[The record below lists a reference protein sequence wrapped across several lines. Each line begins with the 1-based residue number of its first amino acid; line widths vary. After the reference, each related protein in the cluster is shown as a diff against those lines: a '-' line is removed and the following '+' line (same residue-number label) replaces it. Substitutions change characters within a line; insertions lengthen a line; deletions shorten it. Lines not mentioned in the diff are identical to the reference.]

1 MTSPATLFA
10 RSFIGALIARGV
22 TDVVVSPGSRSQ
34 ALALA
39 AAEAEQSG
47 HLTLHVV
54 VDERSAGFRALGI
67 ALETGLP
74 AVALATSG
82 SAPAHF
88 LPAVMEAHHAGVPL
102 IVVSADRPESLK
114 GVGANQTTQHS
125 GLFGFAATTIDAVAE
140 ANTAEGAGIAAALE
154 VFDQAAAGGAAHV
167 NIEFSEPLSSSEPS
181 DFVLPTLP
189 EPLAT
194 PGKTVSLVLEP
205 EAGTLVIAGHRAGS
219 RAEQWALELGA
230 PLIAE
235 VASGA
240 RFGPHL
246 LPSYREVLNGEHFP
260 TPLQRIITVGRPTLS
275 REVWALLS
283 DSSYRHIVIRGA
295 EAEPA
300 NPSGQAHIVDS
311 LDISHPAT
319 SDERSQWVK
328 PWVIASREHHRAA
341 LEALQPQ
348 TPELGEGAA
357 DDPAARSA
365 FAREQMEILRRAPTR
380 QDVALSVWEASWPH
394 DRLVLG
400 ASRMIRE
407 MDRIVGP
414 KNIPVVS
421 NRGLSGIDGTI
432 SAARGVAVAAP
443 RSGATGV
450 TRVVLGDLAFLH
462 DAGSLM
468 QEPGSSEGS
477 KVHLFVAN
485 DGGGSIFDELEVGHS
500 APREL
505 FDRVMFTPH
514 TVDMSALATAYG
526 WEYLHVTTMG
536 ELADALVSTAT
547 RLIVD
552 ISLER

>member
-10 RSFIGALIARGV
+10 RSFIGALIARDV

-39 AAEAEQSG
+39 SAEAAEAG
-47 HLTLHVV
+47 HLELHVV
-54 VDERSAGFRALGI
+54 VDERSAAFRALGI
-67 ALETGLP
+67 ALETGIP
-74 AVALATSG
+74 AVAIVTSG

-102 IVVSADRPESLK
+102 IVVSADRPVSLK

-125 GLFGFAATTIDAVAE
+125 GLFGFAAVTIEAVAE
-140 ANTAEGAGIAAALE
+140 EDSANTAGIEAALAVWE
-154 VFDQAAAGGAAHV
+154 HAAGGRAVHA
-167 NIEFSEPLSSSEPS
+167 NIEFSEPLSSSDDS
-181 DFVLPTLP
+181 DFVIPPLPASTRLPSEPVTLD
-189 EPLAT
+189 
-194 PGKTVSLVLEP
+194 LEP
-205 EAGTLVIAGHRAGS
+205 GPGTLVIAGHGAGA
-219 RAEQWALELGA
+219 RAEQWAVELGA

-235 VASGA
+235 VVSGA

-246 LPSYREVLNGEHFP
+246 LSAYREVLNSEALP
-260 TPLQRIITVGRPTLS
+260 TPVERIITVGRPTLS

-283 DSSYRHIVIRGA
+283 DSSYSHIVVRGP
-295 EAEPA
+295 EAELA
-300 NPSGQAHIVDS
+300 NPSGQAQVVDS
-311 LDISHPAT
+311 LAISRSAT
-319 SDERSQWVK
+319 QEERSSWVK
-328 PWVIASREHHRAA
+328 PWVIASRNYHRVA
-341 LEALQPQ
+341 LDAVLPA
-348 TPELGEGAA
+348 TPELSEGEA

-365 FAREQMEILRRAPTR
+365 FAREQMEVLRQAPSR
-380 QDVALSVWEASWPH
+380 QEIALSVWEASWPH
-394 DRLVLG
+394 DRLILG

-414 KNIPVVS
+414 KNIPVIS

-432 SAARGVAVAAP
+432 STARGVALAAP

-462 DAGSLM
+462 DAGSLLH
-468 QEPGSSEGS
+468 EPGHDEGS

-485 DGGGSIFDELEVGHS
+485 DGGGSIFDGLEVGDS
-500 APREL
+500 APRAR

-514 TVDMSALATAYG
+514 AVDIEALATAYA
-526 WEYLHVTTMG
+526 WQYLRVSTRG
-536 ELADALVSTAT
+536 ELADALVSSAS

-552 ISLER
+552 IPLER